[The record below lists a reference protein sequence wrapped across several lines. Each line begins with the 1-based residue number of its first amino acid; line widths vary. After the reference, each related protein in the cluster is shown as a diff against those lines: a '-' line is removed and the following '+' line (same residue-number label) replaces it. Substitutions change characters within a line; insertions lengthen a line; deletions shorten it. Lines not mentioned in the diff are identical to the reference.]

1 LLGLARFG
9 PWADTNNFGA
19 VGGSGACPV
28 RFWVVGSRS
37 EWSLAQAGSPG
48 ETGQK
53 NQCKVSRLHEGGP
66 GLGLDGVDD
75 TISP

>member
-1 LLGLARFG
+1 MIV
-9 PWADTNNFGA
+9 TINFGA

-37 EWSLAQAGSPG
+37 EQAGSPG

-53 NQCKVSRLHEGGP
+53 NQCKVSRLHDGGP